1 MAYILVYLLLLV
13 LALLEPYTK
22 ESHRKMLSFLSV
34 LIVVCFQGLRWK
46 TGTDWTSFYEA
57 FIHSTDSDFIE
68 TFGFEV
74 GYSWLNTAIC
84 IFVKSFTVFLLV
96 ECLLISLFQ
105 INALKRLQINNVPF
119 FILMSFLSTIFPVR
133 QDLAVAIV
141 FLSYVFILEKKLL
154 PYILCV
160 LLAMSIH
167 RSAILFVPAY
177 FVGRIDLSM
186 KNAVLAYLGSFLLGL
201 FSEYVFE
208 RSLQMA
214 SMIYMY
220 MGDAYQGK
228 LEAYMTGEINEYA
241 EKSPLQVGMAVANA
255 LLFIVL
261 FCYFKKKYFIQNRIY
276 SIFLTLYVFG
286 ICWNRVFMNTMPDF
300 TRITAFYACGFNV
313 MLIMIISK
321 FDKKKQTWLFCL
333 LSVYCF
339 VKYWLQ
345 IHGYYESLYIPYFSI
360 FSEGERLGSII

>member
-1 MAYILVYLLLLV
+1 
-13 LALLEPYTK
+13 
-22 ESHRKMLSFLSV
+22 
-34 LIVVCFQGLRWK
+34 
-46 TGTDWTSFYEA
+46 
-57 FIHSTDSDFIE
+57 
-68 TFGFEV
+68 
-74 GYSWLNTAIC
+74 
-84 IFVKSFTVFLLV
+84 
-96 ECLLISLFQ
+96 
-105 INALKRLQINNVPF
+105 
-119 FILMSFLSTIFPVR
+119 MSFLSTIFPVR

-141 FLSYVFILEKKLL
+141 FLSYVFILEKKFL

-160 LLAMSIH
+160 FLAMSIH

-186 KNAVLAYLGSFLLGL
+186 KSAVLVYLGAVFFGL

-208 RSLQMA
+208 QSLQMA
-214 SMIYMY
+214 SMIYTH

-241 EKSPLQVGMAVANA
+241 ERTPLQKCISVANA

-261 FCYFKKKYFIQNRIY
+261 FCYFKKILCSKSNLFDAPYIVCTWNLLESCIYEYHTRFYTNNR
-276 SIFLTLYVFG
+276 
-286 ICWNRVFMNTMPDF
+286 
-300 TRITAFYACGFNV
+300 FYACGLNV
-313 MLIMIISK
+313 MLIMIISR
-321 FDKKKQTWLFCL
+321 FNKKKQIWLFFL

-339 VKYWLQ
+339 IKYWLQ